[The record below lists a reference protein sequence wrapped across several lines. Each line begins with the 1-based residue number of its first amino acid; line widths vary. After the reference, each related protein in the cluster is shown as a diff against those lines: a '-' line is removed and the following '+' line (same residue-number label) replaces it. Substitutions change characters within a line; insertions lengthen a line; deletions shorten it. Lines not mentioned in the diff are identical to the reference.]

1 MNKKIFL
8 FLQYKKLKEHPGRG
22 IEGIVEGKKVLIG
35 TKEFLQENGVKI
47 EYSFEKSPEFLYIYV
62 SCEGKFCGYV
72 ALKDSLKDDVKK
84 VFNRL
89 KSLGS
94 KIYILTGDKKEAAE
108 KIVKDLPIDGIYSE
122 LLPEEKVRIAE
133 KIKLENKEL
142 GYVVYVGDGTNDSPV
157 LSVCDVG
164 ISFVKNSSY
173 LATLAA
179 DIVLLDEKL
188 YKIVDLIKDSRF
200 TRKIVIQNIVLS
212 LGIKFAVMFLGILGV
227 ANLWEAVVADTGAML
242 LAVLNSLR
250 VLKR

>member
-1 MNKKIFL
+1 M
-8 FLQYKKLKEHPGRG
+8 RA
-22 IEGIVEGKKVLIG
+22 KKVLIG